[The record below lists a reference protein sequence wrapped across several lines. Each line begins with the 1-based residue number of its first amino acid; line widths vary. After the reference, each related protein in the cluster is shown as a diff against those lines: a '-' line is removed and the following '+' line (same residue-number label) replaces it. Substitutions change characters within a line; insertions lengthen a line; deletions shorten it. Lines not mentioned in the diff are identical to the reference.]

1 MRSGF
6 SSIEQREMMKWR
18 KWNNAV
24 HRDLGYLACGLTL
37 AYAVS
42 GIAVNH
48 THDWNPNYKIE
59 KTRIII
65 GAIADSSTAVSE
77 DAVQAILEQL
87 GEDGAVTGTY
97 PLNPRTLQVFVD
109 DRSIL
114 IDVKTGDVIYE
125 KVTRRTGLYEMNFLH
140 LNHPKKLWTY
150 VADLYAAVLFTL
162 ALTGLF
168 VIRGKKG
175 LKGRGAWLVSI
186 GVLIPLFFLWL
197 YL

>member
-1 MRSGF
+1 MK
-6 SSIEQREMMKWR
+6 KWR
-18 KWNNAV
+18 KWNNII

-59 KTRIII
+59 KTRISV

-77 DAVQAILEQL
+77 DAVQAILGQL
-87 GEDGAVTGTY
+87 GEDGTVTGTY
-97 PLNPRTLQVFVD
+97 PLNPRTLQVFAD

-114 IDVKTGDVIYE
+114 IDVKTGDVVYE
-125 KVTRRTGLYEMNFLH
+125 KVTRRPGLYEVNFLH

-150 VADLYAAVLFTL
+150 VADLYAVVLFTL

-168 VIRGKKG
+168 VIGGKKG
-175 LKGRGAWLVSI
+175 IKGRGAWLVSI